1 MHKTTLR
8 VTDSIASRTRGHR
21 RDHPGFDTPHMM
33 LPANW
38 DKQVRDYNKWKRSTK
53 KTGGRR
59 PRKTRRHTRR
69 H

>member
-1 MHKTTLR
+1 
-8 VTDSIASRTRGHR
+8 
-21 RDHPGFDTPHMM
+21 MM